1 MKGINKKI
9 LWQTL
14 SLAACPWVS
23 DVATLSLLKNPPDF
37 PSYRVTAVLQKLPAQ
52 QAPVQTL
59 TLIIIPAI
67 YWALTR
73 FRALC

>member
-23 DVATLSLLKNPPDF
+23 DVATLSLLKNSPDF